1 MLGGAPYGIL
11 ATRGVNRGR
20 EILSL
25 RFRLIGLVCLALIVS
40 LALGGATAWVNAS
53 RSVRTE
59 MRSALLVGRQTIES
73 GIERL
78 QQAADPSH
86 GLDDLVASFKGN
98 RHLRVQ
104 FVGQAKS
111 VATPVVESPPFG
123 ALPSWFVGVLRVAPV
138 IDRVPVI
145 VGGHDY
151 GTITLETDPHNEIL
165 EVWNEFT
172 DGLVTPAVFS
182 SLTILLIYLF
192 IGRALRPLEAFAK
205 ALEQVGD
212 GRYSTRFSGRLAPE
226 LARLRDSFNRMAT
239 RLTAADAENRRL
251 NERLLTIQE
260 EERSELARDLHD
272 EVSPFLF
279 AINIDAASASRML
292 TEGRTAEAR
301 EHVQSIADAV
311 RPMQRQVRSML
322 GRLRPIGLAE
332 FGLQEAIE
340 NIIAFWRRR
349 RPEVRYELLV
359 SAGCEGF
366 GELVGRT
373 ICRVVQESLSNALRH
388 AHPTLIAISI
398 DLQGEEIR
406 VEITDDGRGI
416 SEPSRPGYGL
426 VGIGERVRALGGRLS
441 FSNTPGE
448 GFAVE
453 ALLPEPSDERRPAP
467 RCKRR
472 GYEDPS
478 R

>member
-1 MLGGAPYGIL
+1 
-11 ATRGVNRGR
+11 
-20 EILSL
+20 
-25 RFRLIGLVCLALIVS
+25 
-40 LALGGATAWVNAS
+40 
-53 RSVRTE
+53 
-59 MRSALLVGRQTIES
+59 
-73 GIERL
+73 
-78 QQAADPSH
+78 
-86 GLDDLVASFKGN
+86 
-98 RHLRVQ
+98 
-104 FVGQAKS
+104 
-111 VATPVVESPPFG
+111 
-123 ALPSWFVGVLRVAPV
+123 
-138 IDRVPVI
+138 
-145 VGGHDY
+145 
-151 GTITLETDPHNEIL
+151 
-165 EVWNEFT
+165 
-172 DGLVTPAVFS
+172 VFS

-340 NIIAFWRRR
+340 NMIAFWRRR

-472 GYEDPS
+472 GYEDPG